1 MKNKKLYVIFSIAL
15 IIDLLIFG
23 YLIYSNIQLNKK
35 VDDLQYRI
43 ESKFPIYDTNIKNI
57 NDDIG
62 KIQQDKYNEENTKK
76 LNEQIKSEHP
86 TWVDD
91 EYYFDNSST
100 EGLTPISQEKAIEV
114 WNEYRK
120 NVILNNLDIHK
131 VKSVTTGKVKPTN
144 YFTSGAASKIKTA
157 DYERDAYIIYC
168 SDDDDLTNITGYV
181 DMYTGKVIGGFYGG
195 V

>member
-114 WNEYRK
+114 WNE
-120 NVILNNLDIHK
+120 
-131 VKSVTTGKVKPTN
+131 
-144 YFTSGAASKIKTA
+144 
-157 DYERDAYIIYC
+157 
-168 SDDDDLTNITGYV
+168 
-181 DMYTGKVIGGFYGG
+181 
-195 V
+195 